1 MEERK
6 LLLGNE
12 AIARGGYEAGVRV
25 AAAYPGT
32 PSTEIL
38 EALVQYREVYAEWS
52 VNEKVAFEVAY
63 GASLA
68 GARALCAM
76 KQVGLNVAA
85 DPLIT
90 ASYTGV
96 NAGLVVVVAD
106 DPGLHSSQNEQDSRY
121 YARLAKVPLLEP
133 SDAQE
138 AKDMTAQAF
147 EISER
152 YDTPVLLRST
162 TRLSHTSSP
171 VVLKERKE
179 KPVKDYVKD
188 SAKYVMVP
196 ANAQLRHQVVE
207 ERLKKLA
214 QASENFSQNFV
225 EWGDEEVGVISSG
238 VAYFYAKEVFKDA
251 SFLKLS
257 FSYPLP
263 AKLIKDFCSKIKQV
277 YVVEEVDPVVEL
289 EIKAMGFKVL
299 GKESL
304 PRFGE
309 LNPDLIK
316 QAFLGKAEISQL
328 SYERELPARPPVL
341 CPGCPH
347 RGVFYV
353 LNKLGATVLGDIGC
367 YTLGVLPPLKS
378 MDTCLCMGAGLGQ
391 LQGFK
396 RVLPEKPV
404 VAVIG
409 DSTFLHAGLPSLLNL
424 VYNQGAGAVIIMDNR
439 TTAMTGRQ
447 DHPGT
452 GRTLTGEETKAVSYL
467 EIAKA
472 LGVEKVAQVDPYN
485 LKQTENVLKEVI
497 GKKEPSVVVSERP
510 CILVRR
516 GKGKAFYID
525 KERCSFCGACFELGC
540 PALQRGDEVPFIDPL
555 LCLGCT
561 LCPQVCP
568 ERAVRAKS

>member
-38 EALVQYREVYAEWS
+38 EAFVQYREVCAEWS

-85 DPLIT
+85 DPLVT

-106 DPGLHSSQNEQDSRY
+106 DPGLHSSQNKQDSRY

-188 SAKYVMVP
+188 SAKYVMVS
-196 ANAQLRHQVVE
+196 ANAQLRHQVGE
-207 ERLKKLA
+207 ERLLIEK
-214 QASENFSQNFV
+214 
-225 EWGDEEVGVISSG
+225 EVG
-238 VAYFYAKEVFKDA
+238 
-251 SFLKLS
+251 
-257 FSYPLP
+257 
-263 AKLIKDFCSKIKQV
+263 
-277 YVVEEVDPVVEL
+277 
-289 EIKAMGFKVL
+289 EIDL
-299 GKESL
+299 GQRK
-304 PRFGE
+304 R
-309 LNPDLIK
+309 N
-316 QAFLGKAEISQL
+316 KAEI
-328 SYERELPARPPVL
+328 
-341 CPGCPH
+341 
-347 RGVFYV
+347 
-353 LNKLGATVLGDIGC
+353 KLGETP
-367 YTLGVLPPLKS
+367 T
-378 MDTCLCMGAGLGQ
+378 
-391 LQGFK
+391 
-396 RVLPEKPV
+396 
-404 VAVIG
+404 
-409 DSTFLHAGLPSLLNL
+409 
-424 VYNQGAGAVIIMDNR
+424 GAV
-439 TTAMTGRQ
+439 
-447 DHPGT
+447 
-452 GRTLTGEETKAVSYL
+452 
-467 EIAKA
+467 AK
-472 LGVEKVAQVDPYN
+472 Y
-485 LKQTENVLKEVI
+485 
-497 GKKEPSVVVSERP
+497 S
-510 CILVRR
+510 
-516 GKGKAFYID
+516 
-525 KERCSFCGACFELGC
+525 
-540 PALQRGDEVPFIDPL
+540 
-555 LCLGCT
+555 
-561 LCPQVCP
+561 
-568 ERAVRAKS
+568 